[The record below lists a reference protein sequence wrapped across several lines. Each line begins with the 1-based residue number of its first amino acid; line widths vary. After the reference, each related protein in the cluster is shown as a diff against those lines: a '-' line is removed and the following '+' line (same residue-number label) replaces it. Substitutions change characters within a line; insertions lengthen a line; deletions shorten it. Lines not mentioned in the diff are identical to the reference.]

1 MQAGREDHRLYMLCM
16 VQMEAQENLDELR
29 LLLVQAEVE
38 LLGQEVEASEVEEE
52 EGTDKLSETSESREL
67 LRIGKR

>member
-1 MQAGREDHRLYMLCM
+1 MLRM
-16 VQMEAQENLDELR
+16 VQMEAQANPDELR
-29 LLLVQAEVE
+29 LLLVQAEVK

-67 LRIGKR
+67 LRIGER

>member
-1 MQAGREDHRLYMLCM
+1 MLCM

-52 EGTDKLSETSESREL
+52 EGTDKLSEMSESREL

>member
-1 MQAGREDHRLYMLCM
+1 M

>member
-1 MQAGREDHRLYMLCM
+1 MLCM